1 MTADI
6 KDSNLL
12 WLHSVW
18 DRVWGKPA
26 RTEGGTVNA
35 ETLPVLMSQSRRGDF
50 NAHIFFSGVNN
61 YIAIMPKLSASAT
74 VINHNW
80 ISGFLYHSPIHLS
93 EHDPFFFVLCSSLF
107 IVVRSLSLA
116 GFIPSFSFCCR
127 CAPKLTEI
135 IPVTYQSKA
144 LTTVLKFLQDLPQ
157 SQPAP
162 AKTRL

>member
-74 VINHNW
+74 VINHN
-80 ISGFLYHSPIHLS
+80 
-93 EHDPFFFVLCSSLF
+93 
-107 IVVRSLSLA
+107 
-116 GFIPSFSFCCR
+116 
-127 CAPKLTEI
+127 
-135 IPVTYQSKA
+135 
-144 LTTVLKFLQDLPQ
+144 
-157 SQPAP
+157 
-162 AKTRL
+162 